1 MPILEVFI
9 LDIILFLFS
18 KDRKMRAII
27 VKNFETHGSKNLKAS
42 MMFMITIGFLIF
54 TSSNFK

>member
-1 MPILEVFI
+1 
-9 LDIILFLFS
+9 
-18 KDRKMRAII
+18 MRAIV

>member
-9 LDIILFLFS
+9 LDIILFIFN
-18 KDRKMRAII
+18 KDKKMRAIV
-27 VKNFETHGSKNLKAS
+27 VKNFETHGNKNLKAS

>member
-1 MPILEVFI
+1 MPTLEVYI
-9 LDIILFLFS
+9 LDIILFMFR

-42 MMFMITIGFLIF
+42 MMFMITLMSMPI
-54 TSSNFK
+54 

>member
-1 MPILEVFI
+1 MPILEVWI
-9 LDIILFLFS
+9 LDIILFIFS
-18 KDRKMRAII
+18 SDKKMRAIV